1 MVPGNSSVKDV
12 HLHESESSTLA
23 LIAAGAWTADSSS
36 IVVSTSDCTGF
47 KPEWVPLFAGRSFLM
62 WPDADK
68 AGIKFADDTAA
79 LLHDTA
85 KQIIFQDR
93 NANLTTTNREREIT
107 NPD

>member
-1 MVPGNSSVKDV
+1 MVPGNSTVKDV

-79 LLHDTA
+79 LLHGTA